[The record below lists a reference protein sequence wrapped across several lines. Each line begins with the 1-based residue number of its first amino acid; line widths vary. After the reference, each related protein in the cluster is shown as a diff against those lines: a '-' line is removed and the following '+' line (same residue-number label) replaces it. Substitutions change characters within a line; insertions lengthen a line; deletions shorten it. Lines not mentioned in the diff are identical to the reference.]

1 MDGDSG
7 LDARSL
13 VSWKPRK
20 LAIFVSLRHDS
31 PSLDVSGTNRQ
42 WPSEN
47 QRQRNLAFRGIGCD
61 QRHGYLAISL
71 DRANPALASTEC
83 QARKTWVT
91 IVFLIGLADSLAD
104 IRGRLRVKKAS

>member
-1 MDGDSG
+1 MLNLPCQPIPMPTFSRGRKIQGHRMDGDSG

-31 PSLDVSGTNRQ
+31 PSLDVSGTDRQ

-47 QRQRNLAFRGIGCD
+47 QRHRNLAFRGFDCD
-61 QRHGYLAISL
+61 
-71 DRANPALASTEC
+71 
-83 QARKTWVT
+83 
-91 IVFLIGLADSLAD
+91 
-104 IRGRLRVKKAS
+104 